1 MSNFKRTIR
10 RVQMFEANRLNN
22 HERLKELAEEYKRQ
36 DNRLFALSFVIS
48 TLSIGF
54 VLYKIIIAVHG

>member
-1 MSNFKRTIR
+1 
-10 RVQMFEANRLNN
+10 MFEANRLNN

-54 VLYKIIIAVHG
+54 VLYKIIIAVHS